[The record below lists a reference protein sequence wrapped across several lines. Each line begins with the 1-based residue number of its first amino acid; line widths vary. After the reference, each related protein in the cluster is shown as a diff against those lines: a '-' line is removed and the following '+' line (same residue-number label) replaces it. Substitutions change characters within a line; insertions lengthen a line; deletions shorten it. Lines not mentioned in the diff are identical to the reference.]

1 MTQLLRAH
9 EQLFQRSP
17 DEQFDSFDS
26 LWQHCRRQR
35 EESTERW
42 PLPAVVES
50 KSKSG
55 SLVLSLGS
63 DGDFAMTDWSFSQM
77 CRLASVSKDTVN
89 KLSAETASK
98 IFAETLPRGSKPLQV
113 LTIGDTIRSIHG
125 TGYTRLYNLD
135 VLNVVREFAT
145 DFQPPHQA
153 VTGGTGLYAGEE
165 DMFGFFVD
173 PLGWIDIDG
182 EAFAPGFFVWNS
194 EWGRRTV
201 GIQSFWFQKCCGNH
215 IVWDAV
221 DIVEFTRRHT
231 ANVHGSL
238 GEIRRIIEQLVLRR
252 DERRDAF
259 AKVVENAMHEKL
271 GEDPEAV
278 LKQLIAH
285 GISRT
290 LAKAAIESA
299 QAQRGLTIWS
309 VVDALTRISGSE
321 PNAGDRTDADRSAS
335 QILALAAR

>member
-26 LWQHCRRQR
+26 LWQHCRRQKQ
-35 EESTERW
+35 ESTERW
-42 PLPAVVES
+42 PPPAVVES
-50 KSKSG
+50 NSKSG

-201 GIQSFWFQKCCGNH
+201 GIQSFWFQRCCGNH

-221 DIVEFTRRHT
+221 DVVEFTRKHT
-231 ANVHGSL
+231 ANVYGSL

-259 AKVVENAMHEKL
+259 AKVVENAMRQKL
-271 GEDPEAV
+271 GEDAEAV
-278 LKQLIAH
+278 LKQLSAH

-321 PNAGDRTDADRSAS
+321 PNAGDRTEADRSAS